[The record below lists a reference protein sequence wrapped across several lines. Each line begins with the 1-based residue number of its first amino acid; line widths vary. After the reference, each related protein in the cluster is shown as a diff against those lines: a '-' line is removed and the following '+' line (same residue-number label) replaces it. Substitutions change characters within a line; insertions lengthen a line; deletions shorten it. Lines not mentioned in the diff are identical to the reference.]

1 MKKNNLSSKKDN
13 KVSES
18 LSLALLL
25 FGLLFGGLIG
35 SSLAKKE
42 NPKQSAFQLQQ
53 CPYILSSSFAGI
65 YQDYETNVKFPP
77 NLINNPTG
85 VILNEK
91 FNPLVPPEGESFFP
105 PGVYPWSGKQL
116 IDVDQDG
123 KKEEVLY
130 ANLAMNHT
138 PQLVVI
144 LKNGNVIYRY
154 RGINVQILEASEDN
168 GFVLNE
174 TLDWLTGK
182 EKTTRFVYKN
192 NMFFPV
198 WNQITCGVKLP

>member
-1 MKKNNLSSKKDN
+1 MNKKLSKNCECTKRKCLGLSLLLIGLLVGWFANSLSKKDN
-13 KVSES
+13 NTGFTS
-18 LSLALLL
+18 
-25 FGLLFGGLIG
+25 
-35 SSLAKKE
+35 
-42 NPKQSAFQLQQ
+42 QQ
-53 CPYILSSSFAGI
+53 CPYLLSSSFTGV

-77 NLINNPTG
+77 ELIKNPTG

-91 FNPLVPPEGESFFP
+91 FNPNVPPKGESFFP

-116 IDVDQDG
+116 IDVDGDG

-138 PQLVVI
+138 PHLVVI

-154 RGINVQILEASEDN
+154 QGINVQVLEASEDN

-174 TLDWLTGK
+174 TLDWLTGND
-182 EKTTRFVYKN
+182 KTTRFMFKSGK
-192 NMFFPV
+192 FFPI
-198 WNQITCGVKLP
+198 WNQITCGAVLP